1 MPVIKA
7 DRGWIEDFRVAY
19 EHWLTEAMPLLE
31 KEDYQAAFRFYP
43 FPEFETVPWTPV
55 TKPLSASRLA
65 VVTTAGTH
73 RKGVDAPFRHGPEG
87 DVSLRWIPGDVALA
101 DLDVSHSHMPEQI
114 ARQDMNTVFPLD
126 HLRGLVAAGVIGGLA
141 GAHFSIMGY
150 ATRAADIAEIL
161 APEIAE
167 AMIRDRVDLALLV
180 PV

>member
-1 MPVIKA
+1 MPSMNA
-7 DRGWIEDFRVAY
+7 DQDWIEDFRVAY
-19 EHWLTEAMPLLE
+19 AHWVADAMPLLE

-43 FPEFETVPWTPV
+43 FPEFETIPWTPV
-55 TKPLSASRLA
+55 SKPLAASRLA
-65 VVTTAGTH
+65 VVTTAGTY

-87 DVSLRWIPGDVALA
+87 DISLRRIPGDVVLA

-126 HLRGLVAAGVIGGLA
+126 HLRELVAAGSLGSLA
-141 GAHFSIMGY
+141 GTHFSIMGY
-150 ATRAADIAEIL
+150 ATRAADIAETI

-167 AMIRDRVDLALLV
+167 TMAQDRVDLALLV